1 MNIEEGT
8 LTTSQSLK
16 GITVSF
22 LTRDFDEVDSF
33 LAYVG
38 KKPLTAVIKPL
49 RGKRSLTANGY
60 YWQLLGKFRTM
71 LGLSA
76 TEAHNIMLD
85 RYGTLYAEDQFVL
98 LPKDVDYLQEE
109 IHYRPIPNKTMEKN
123 GKTWQAYW
131 LVKPSHLYD
140 TKEFSVLIDGLVS
153 ECKEVGI
160 ETLPPHEIER
170 LKEAQKGD

>member
-1 MNIEEGT
+1 MIIEEGT

-71 LGLSA
+71 LGLSS
-76 TEAHNIMLD
+76 TEAHNMMLD

-98 LPKDVDYLQEE
+98 LPKIVDYLQEE

-123 GKTWQAYW
+123 GKVWQAYW